1 MVTCHSWWLVLRDP
15 FRLTWKYFTHLHAVH
30 KHRALQNCS
39 LHIEYCVSGF
49 LCFYTCLDVA
59 RWTVQRRICSEFDL
73 GRMWPHAGWWSWFND
88 RFHLARSNTYIF
100 FFLGLQHCEYSIS
113 MPNMFD
119 SYLLHVNPVVNKM
132 RAKGSAK
139 RECGNPSCVGVLF
152 SPDAPLISRLRIVP
166 PKERTYALARLAR
179 QVGQRET
186 CSKAWKTGLFSDQ
199 STGPCADLQEASN
212 RLGALWMA
220 DGKFLRDFLENPTH
234 ETCSKLHGA
243 VWDLWP
249 FLQGKNAAD
258 LRGEWGPGIQSRWR
272 AEAFSLTWSRG
283 YSCKPCFSGSQ
294 LWRLLSQFFKKQDSL
309 GSFWLMGFIITRTT
323 CTETIR
329 KNSALDQPKRLFL
342 GPGQSCFFH
351 LCWVLK
357 LQSQNFLKKLTV
369 LLTWTQTNHR
379 TPLVPP
385 IVNREPFN
393 THSGKTWFPPIF
405 TFKYLKFG
413 TVQVPPAAPA
423 IQRWRGK
430 LFPAVGKR
438 HCRGHGPSGIL
449 APRCSKVDLLVDL
462 SGVCLKIDEHR
473 VSQIPWFINIC
484 PTLKWPF
491 VGIFRFQ
498 TLLSCVRCLGKT
510 QRFQGTP
517 LHSAQD

>member
-1 MVTCHSWWLVLRDP
+1 MLGGEAGSMIGFILPDQTHIYFSFWAYNTANIQFPCQTCLTHICCMSIRLWIRCGPKVQRSVSAVIPLVSESCSARMLLWFLGCGLFPLKKEHMR
-15 FRLTWKYFTHLHAVH
+15 LHAWPAKSDKGRLVPRPERPDYFQTKAQGH
-30 KHRALQNCS
+30 ALT
-39 LHIEYCVSGF
+39 YK
-49 LCFYTCLDVA
+49 
-59 RWTVQRRICSEFDL
+59 RRPIVLAHF
-73 GRMWPHAGWWSWFND
+73 GWRTES
-88 RFHLARSNTYIF
+88 
-100 FFLGLQHCEYSIS
+100 
-113 MPNMFD
+113 
-119 SYLLHVNPVVNKM
+119 
-132 RAKGSAK
+132 
-139 RECGNPSCVGVLF
+139 F
-152 SPDAPLISRLRIVP
+152 S
-166 PKERTYALARLAR
+166 
-179 QVGQRET
+179 
-186 CSKAWKTGLFSDQ
+186 KT
-199 STGPCADLQEASN
+199 
-212 RLGALWMA
+212 
-220 DGKFLRDFLENPTH
+220 FLENPTH

-294 LWRLLSQFFKKQDSL
+294 LWRLLSQFLKKQDSL

-430 LFPAVGKR
+430 LFPLVGKR

-473 VSQIPWFINIC
+473 VSQIPWFINMF

>member
-88 RFHLARSNTYIF
+88 RFHLARSNTNIF
-100 FFLGLQHCEYSIS
+100 IFLGLQHCEYSIS

-220 DGKFLRDFLENPTH
+220 DGKFLKDFSRKPDPRD
-234 ETCSKLHGA
+234 
-243 VWDLWP
+243 
-249 FLQGKNAAD
+249 
-258 LRGEWGPGIQSRWR
+258 
-272 AEAFSLTWSRG
+272 
-283 YSCKPCFSGSQ
+283 
-294 LWRLLSQFFKKQDSL
+294 
-309 GSFWLMGFIITRTT
+309 
-323 CTETIR
+323 
-329 KNSALDQPKRLFL
+329 LF
-342 GPGQSCFFH
+342 Q
-351 LCWVLK
+351 
-357 LQSQNFLKKLTV
+357 
-369 LLTWTQTNHR
+369 
-379 TPLVPP
+379 
-385 IVNREPFN
+385 
-393 THSGKTWFPPIF
+393 
-405 TFKYLKFG
+405 
-413 TVQVPPAAPA
+413 
-423 IQRWRGK
+423 
-430 LFPAVGKR
+430 
-438 HCRGHGPSGIL
+438 
-449 APRCSKVDLLVDL
+449 APRCSLGFVAFLTRKKR
-462 SGVCLKIDEHR
+462 SGFAGRVGPRNSEQVESRGILTYMIAWLQLQTMFFWISALAFAVTVLKKNKT
-473 VSQIPWFINIC
+473 VSGHFGSWDS
-484 PTLKWPF
+484 L
-491 VGIFRFQ
+491 
-498 TLLSCVRCLGKT
+498 
-510 QRFQGTP
+510 
-517 LHSAQD
+517 